1 MTVRFRAAPRPELLQ
16 PGRLGEHVWIA
27 AAVYRV
33 QPEALRGTAADQIF
47 LDMENLASIEVG
59 RLPYGEAVSWLGTA
73 AGIGPDGSTLAE
85 LYALKTGARPVTVTA
100 APPSTGLYL

>member
-59 RLPYGEAVSWLGTA
+59 CYVCEQPWSERISYRRCPGDPSG
-73 AGIGPDGSTLAE
+73 
-85 LYALKTGARPVTVTA
+85 RPA
-100 APPSTGLYL
+100 